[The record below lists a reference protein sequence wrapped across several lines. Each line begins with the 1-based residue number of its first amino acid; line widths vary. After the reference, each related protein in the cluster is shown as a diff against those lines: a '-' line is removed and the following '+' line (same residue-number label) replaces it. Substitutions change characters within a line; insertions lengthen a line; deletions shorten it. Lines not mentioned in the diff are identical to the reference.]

1 MSFMKKRLSDI
12 IKDVEI
18 KERIGD
24 ADPLIADLTFDSRNV
39 ESHSLFFALRGTR
52 ADGHA
57 FIDKAIASGALVVV
71 CEELPGGSHPNVV
84 FLKVENAHQAM
95 AFMARNFFDAPS
107 EKLKLVGV
115 TGTNGKTTIATL
127 LYHTAKLLGYKA
139 GLCSTMANYVDDLML
154 ETRLTTP
161 DAVTLNRLMHK
172 MVEAGCDYCFM
183 EVSSHAVH
191 QGRVAGLEF
200 KGGIFTNITHD
211 HLDYHKTFDEYIR
224 VKKMF
229 FDGLSQSA
237 FALTNLDDKNGRVML
252 QNTKAETRSYSLREV
267 ATYRA
272 RIMEGVFEGMQLL
285 MDGHEFWTPFI
296 GKFNASNL
304 LAVYGAG
311 RELGWPKDEL
321 LVAMS
326 RLKPV
331 GGRFE
336 TVRSENGI
344 TGVVDY
350 AHTPDALKNVLEA
363 INNIRT
369 PEQSLITVVGAGGNR
384 DAAKRP
390 VMAAEAVKQSS
401 KVILTSDN
409 PRDEEPQSIVDQMME
424 GVKFA
429 DKYKVLTIIDRKE
442 AIRTACSIAR
452 PGDIVLVAGKG
463 HETYQEVKGQRS
475 HFDDREII
483 REFFEQQQ

>member
-1 MSFMKKRLSDI
+1 MQKRLSDI
-12 IKDVEI
+12 IKEVEI
-18 KERIGD
+18 IERIGD

-39 ESHSLFFALRGTR
+39 EHHSLFFALRGTR

-71 CEELPGGSHPNVV
+71 CEELPGGNHPNVV
-84 FLKVENAHQAM
+84 FLKVNDAHQAM

-154 ETRLTTP
+154 ETKLTTP
-161 DAVTLNRLMHK
+161 DSVTLNRLMHQ

-191 QGRVAGLEF
+191 QGRIAGLEF
-200 KGGIFTNITHD
+200 KGGVFTNITHD

-229 FDGLSQSA
+229 FDGLLPSS
-237 FALTNLDDKNGRVML
+237 FALTNLDDKNGRVMV
-252 QNTKAETRSYSLREV
+252 QNTKAHAKTYSLREV

-285 MDGHEFWTPFI
+285 MDGYEFWTPFI

-424 GVKFA
+424 GIRFE

-483 REFFEQQQ
+483 RAFFEQQQ

>member
-1 MSFMKKRLSDI
+1 MQKRLSDI
-12 IKDVEI
+12 IKGVELT
-18 KERIGD
+18 ERLGD

-39 ESHSLFFALRGTR
+39 GSHSLFFAVRGSR
-52 ADGHA
+52 VDGHA
-57 FIDKAIASGALVVV
+57 FIDKSIASGALVVV
-71 CEELPGGSHPNVV
+71 CEEILNGNHPNVV
-84 FLKVENAHQAM
+84 FLKVADTHQAM
-95 AFMARNFFDAPS
+95 ASMARNFFDAPS

-139 GLCSTMANYVDDLML
+139 GLCSTMANYVDDLKL

-161 DAVTLNRLMHK
+161 DSITLNRLMYD

-229 FDGLSQSA
+229 FDELSESA
-237 FALTNLDDKNGRVML
+237 FAITNLDDKNGRVMI
-252 QNTKAETRSYSLREV
+252 QNTKAETKTYSLREL

-272 RIMEGVFEGMQLL
+272 RIMEGAFEGMQLML
-285 MDGHEFWTPFI
+285 DGHEFWTPFI
-296 GKFNASNL
+296 GRFNVSNL
-304 LAVYGAG
+304 LAVYGTG
-311 RELGWPKDEL
+311 IELGWPKDEL

-331 GGRFE
+331 AGRFE
-336 TVRSENGI
+336 TVQSESGI

-363 INNIRT
+363 INSIRL

-384 DAAKRP
+384 DATKRP
-390 VMAAEAVKQSS
+390 IMAGEAVKQSS

-409 PRDEEPQSIVDQMME
+409 PRDEEPRLIVDQMME
-424 GVKFA
+424 GVQFA
-429 DKYKVLTIIDRKE
+429 DRFKVLTIIDRRE

-463 HETYQEVKGQRS
+463 HETYQEVKGKRS

>member
-1 MSFMKKRLSDI
+1 MQKRLSEI
-12 IKDVEI
+12 IEGIQLIDRVGK
-18 KERIGD
+18 
-24 ADPLIADLTFDSRNV
+24 ADPLIGDLTFDSRAV
-39 ESHSLFFALRGTR
+39 GSHSVFFAVKGTR
-52 ADGHA
+52 VDGHG
-57 FIDKAIASGALVVV
+57 FISNAIAAGALVVV
-71 CEELPGGSHPNVV
+71 CEEIPEGQHPNVV
-84 FLKVENAHQAM
+84 FLKVGNSYGVMAM
-95 AFMARNFFDAPS
+95 MAGNFFENPS
-107 EKLKLVGV
+107 EKLNLVGV

-127 LYHTAKLLGYKA
+127 LFHTARLLGFKA
-139 GLCSTMANYVDDLML
+139 GLFSTMGNYVNEKSL
-154 ETRLTTP
+154 ETTLTTP
-161 DAVTLNRLMHK
+161 DVITLNRLMHD
-172 MVEAGCDYCFM
+172 MAEAGCDYCFM
-183 EVSSHAVH
+183 EVSSHALH
-191 QGRVAGLEF
+191 QGRVAGLNF

-229 FDGLSQSA
+229 FDGLSETA
-237 FALTNLDDKNGRVML
+237 FALTNLDDKNGRVMI
-252 QNTKAETRSYSLREV
+252 QNTKAEAKTYSLREI
-267 ATYRA
+267 ATYRS
-272 RIMEGVFEGMQLL
+272 RIMEGVFEGMQLM

-296 GKFNASNL
+296 GRFNASNL

-311 RELGWPKDEL
+311 TELGWPKEEL

-336 TVRSENGI
+336 TVRSASGI

-363 INNIRT
+363 INNIRL
-369 PEQSLITVVGAGGNR
+369 PEQTLITVLGAGGNR
-384 DAAKRP
+384 DVTKRP
-390 VMAAEAVKQSS
+390 VMAAEAVKQSG

-424 GVKFA
+424 GVQFT
-429 DKYKVLTIIDRKE
+429 DRIKVLSILDRRE

-463 HETYQEVKGQRS
+463 HETYQEVKGIRS

-483 REFFEQQQ
+483 KEFFDQQQ

>member
-1 MSFMKKRLSDI
+1 MQKRLSDI
-12 IKDVEI
+12 IKGVELT
-18 KERIGD
+18 ERNGD

-39 ESHSLFFALRGTR
+39 GPHSLFFAVRGSR
-52 ADGHA
+52 VDGHA
-57 FIDKAIASGALVVV
+57 FIDKSIASGALVVV
-71 CEELPGGSHPNVV
+71 CEEIPKGNHPNVV
-84 FLKVENAHQAM
+84 FLKVTDTHQAM
-95 AFMARNFFDAPS
+95 ASMARNFFEAPS
-107 EKLKLVGV
+107 EKMKLIGV

-139 GLCSTMANYVDDLML
+139 GLCSTMANYVDDLKL

-161 DAVTLNRLMHK
+161 DSITLNRLMYD

-229 FDGLSQSA
+229 FDGLPESA
-237 FALTNLDDKNGRVML
+237 FAITNLDDKNGRVMI
-252 QNTKAETRSYSLREV
+252 QNTKAETKTYSLREL

-272 RIMEGVFEGMQLL
+272 RIMEGVFEGMQLML
-285 MDGHEFWTPFI
+285 DGHEFWTPFI
-296 GKFNASNL
+296 GRFNASNL
-304 LAVYGAG
+304 LAVYGTG
-311 RELGWPKDEL
+311 IELGWPKDEL

-363 INNIRT
+363 INNIRL

-384 DAAKRP
+384 DATKRP
-390 VMAAEAVKQSS
+390 IMAGEAVKQSS

-424 GVKFA
+424 GVQFA
-429 DKYKVLTIIDRKE
+429 DRFKVLTIIDRRE
-442 AIRTACSIAR
+442 AIRTACSIAK

-463 HETYQEVKGQRS
+463 HETYQEVKGKRS

>member
-1 MSFMKKRLSDI
+1 
-12 IKDVEI
+12 
-18 KERIGD
+18 
-24 ADPLIADLTFDSRNV
+24 
-39 ESHSLFFALRGTR
+39 
-52 ADGHA
+52 
-57 FIDKAIASGALVVV
+57 
-71 CEELPGGSHPNVV
+71 
-84 FLKVENAHQAM
+84 
-95 AFMARNFFDAPS
+95 
-107 EKLKLVGV
+107 
-115 TGTNGKTTIATL
+115 
-127 LYHTAKLLGYKA
+127 
-139 GLCSTMANYVDDLML
+139 VDDLML

-200 KGGIFTNITHD
+200 NGGIFTNITHD

-424 GVKFA
+424 GVQFA
-429 DKYKVLTIIDRKE
+429 DKYKVLAIIDRKE

>member
-1 MSFMKKRLSDI
+1 MQKRLSEI
-12 IKDVEI
+12 IEGTELIDRVGK
-18 KERIGD
+18 
-24 ADPLIADLTFDSRNV
+24 ADPLIGELTFDSRAV
-39 ESHSLFFALRGTR
+39 GPHSVFFAVKGTKV
-52 ADGHA
+52 DGHG
-57 FIDKAIASGALVVV
+57 FINNAIAAGALAVV
-71 CEELPGGSHPNVV
+71 CEEFPDGQHPNVV
-84 FLKVENAHQAM
+84 FLKVSDSYDVM
-95 AFMARNFFDAPS
+95 AQMARNFFEIPS

-127 LYHTAKLLGYKA
+127 LFHTARFLGYKA
-139 GLCSTMANYVDDLML
+139 GLFSTMGNYVNDKNL
-154 ETRLTTP
+154 ETTLTTP
-161 DAVTLNRLMHK
+161 DVITLNRLMND
-172 MVEAGCDYCFM
+172 MAEAGCDYCFM
-183 EVSSHAVH
+183 EVSSHALH
-191 QGRVAGLEF
+191 QGRVAGLNF
-200 KGGIFTNITHD
+200 KGGIFSNISHD

-229 FDGLSQSA
+229 FDNLSETA
-237 FALTNLDDKNGRVML
+237 FALTNLDDKNGRVMI
-252 QNTKAETRSYSLREV
+252 QNTKAKAKTYSLREV
-267 ATYRA
+267 ATYRS
-272 RIMEGVFEGMQLL
+272 RIMEGVFEGMQLM

-296 GKFNASNL
+296 GRFNASNL

-311 RELGWPKDEL
+311 IELGWPKEEL

-336 TVRSENGI
+336 TVRSASGI

-363 INNIRT
+363 INNIRQ
-369 PEQSLITVVGAGGNR
+369 PEQTLITVVGAGGNR
-384 DAAKRP
+384 DVTKRP
-390 VMAAEAVKQSS
+390 VMAAEAVKQSG

-424 GVKFA
+424 GVEFA
-429 DKYKVLTIIDRKE
+429 DRIKVLSIIDRRE

-463 HETYQEVKGQRS
+463 HETYQEVKGIRS

-483 REFFEQQQ
+483 KEFFDQQQ